1 MKGITRKVNTNK
13 KPLFV
18 IAKPNQSCPLARQRR
33 KHTKNDKDNITS
45 IIKTFFFN
53 SIIIFINKNIKS
65 YFGSQIYKLR
75 KIHSKFKY
83 NAKVSENY
91 NKQVFKSKIRILFYK
106 SISTK
111 YRRTPKNRN
120 KQNIKK
126 LEKVSFFKNLFQ
138 IKYWKFYTYLF
149 LSDKYEIINKCFSNG
164 DEKTEEIKDKIMK
177 IKMKNLKD
185 LQNKLTENND
195 EKYIKEVENVAYELE
210 HKFRFKVIG
219 RSNQSTK
226 LITEKSIKNIQ
237 HQNYKVNER
246 ELDFNIYLHN

>member
-1 MKGITRKVNTNK
+1 MKGITRKANTDK

-18 IAKPNQSCPLARQRR
+18 IAKTNQSCPLARQRK

-45 IIKTFFFN
+45 RIKTFFLN

-75 KIHSKFKY
+75 KINSKFKY

-91 NKQVFKSKIRILFYK
+91 NKKVFKTKIRILFYK

-111 YRRTPKNRN
+111 YRGTPKNRN

-126 LEKVSFFKNLFQ
+126 LEKVSFFKKLFQ

-164 DEKTEEIKDKIMK
+164 DEKTAECMK

-185 LQNKLTENND
+185 LQEKLKNNND
-195 EKYIKEVENVAYELE
+195 EKYIKEVENVAYKLE
-210 HKFRFKVIG
+210 HKFRLKSSVVVI
-219 RSNQSTK
+219 NQ
-226 LITEKSIKNIQ
+226 
-237 HQNYKVNER
+237 QN
-246 ELDFNIYLHN
+246 